1 MANLK
6 ELSDEKLDQK
16 IKSAKLAVERAS
28 GGVKKFAEAKLV
40 KLEKELDSRAKSVK
54 KDVEKASKDVEKEVE
69 KVEKDVEQAVED
81 KPKTRRGRK
90 PRATTSKPNT
100 KPSSPTE
107 KFELVIDGKTFKFD
121 DLKSKQECERA
132 KKAVEARYEE
142 TKQHKEA
149 TKQGIERS
157 KTVSVTRRISDAFQG
172 IARKA
177 VAEVPKAKIQKS
189 PTVVSEQLAELESAF
204 DALFDKIGALINK
217 EIPKSQ
223 RKQIMDILTKFENK
237 VDKGSDK
244 KSVATSKVKKED
256 GGLADSGIDDS
267 WSYASFL

>member
-6 ELSDEKLDQK
+6 ELSDEQLDKK
-16 IKSAKLAVERAS
+16 IESAKLAVERAS
-28 GGVKKFAEAKLV
+28 GGVKKFAVSKLA
-40 KLEKELDSRAKSVK
+40 KLEKELASRGKSVE
-54 KDVEKASKDVEKEVE
+54 KDVEKASKEVEKEVE
-69 KVEKDVEQAVED
+69 KVEKDVEKAVED

-90 PRATTSKPNT
+90 PRATSKPN

-177 VAEVPKAKIQKS
+177 VAEVPKSKIQKS

>member
-28 GGVKKFAEAKLV
+28 GGVKKFAEAKLA
-40 KLEKELDSRAKSVK
+40 KLEKELDSRAKSVE

-69 KVEKDVEQAVED
+69 KEVDKVVED
-81 KPKTRRGRK
+81 KPKTRRGRR
-90 PRATTSKPNT
+90 PRATSKPN

-107 KFELVIDGKTFKFD
+107 KFELVIDGKIFKFD

-132 KKAVEARYEE
+132 KKAVEARYKE
-142 TKQHKEA
+142 TKQHQEA
-149 TKQGIERS
+149 TKEGIARS
-157 KTVSVTRRISDAFQG
+157 RTVSVTRRISDAFQG

-223 RKQIMDILTKFENK
+223 RKQIIDILTKFENK